1 MLLGSLMLRQNLPEN
16 TEPISTELTKSV
28 KAISKNLAE
37 SAKKIEKASSSISE
51 SYVRSVKKIKK
62 FDELIKK
69 STLISRENYGQTI
82 LNSLGSTVK
91 ILNTKKNQLQNQIE
105 EKKLKLKD
113 LEDKSRNK
121 EYNNLFRKEL
131 FRIEKLE
138 NEVVEIQNKIF
149 CIQNTNLHHHQKEQA
164 SVTDKIKIIQ
174 ESIQDNSV
182 LRQSLNEMQVET
194 AKLKKT
200 LLSKISEAESLE
212 NSLNVSYSKFKG
224 CKEENQ
230 KLRVS
235 IETIKNRKELE
246 VSKLKQ
252 NMEIQKTTINE
263 LQKLIHDLEME
274 IKSLKDDFLGLQK
287 ENETLKLECQG

>member
-149 CIQNTNLHHHQKEQA
+149 CIQNANLQHHQKEQA
-164 SVTDKIKIIQ
+164 SVTDMIKIIQ